1 MKETTP
7 AAMPPCFE
15 RWCKRFD
22 DVWTHQAQKREF
34 RNYVGGLLGEGE
46 RKNLSQIA
54 DSRGRSD
61 LPPITPFFDASGLGC
76 PAGESTS
83 RAR

>member
-1 MKETTP
+1 MMFGGINPRLWCSTTASP
-7 AAMPPCFE
+7 KNGSLA
-15 RWCKRFD
+15 RL
-22 DVWTHQAQKREF
+22 
-34 RNYVGGLLGEGE
+34 VGGLLGEGE